1 MNRRHLAA
9 LTSIVSVT
17 LIIAGCQPQQPIYL
31 REGSNLSQ
39 YLDRATQVEY
49 PDVHAQSLEE
59 VTENHQPVTL
69 RHPDFGEFW
78 DLSLED
84 CVAIALQNSKILRGY
99 GTPGLQGN
107 RVAPGA
113 DGLVNNPA
121 GAGTT
126 YNVAIRESEPGSLG
140 FAYQGPRRGINSTA
154 GGLTTNTGLDAA
166 QGVEAALA
174 EFDANFSAVARWDRI
189 DAPTNTVPSLF
200 TDNFSP
206 ALRREDTISINSQ
219 LSKKSAAGTTFSI
232 RNLNTFSSNNRPSF
246 FSNPTAFQA
255 FDNWWTAS
263 VEAEARQPLL
273 RGRGTAINRTPV
285 IMARIGTD
293 QEIADLEAIL
303 QNMLCNVEIRYWDL
317 HCAYRAY
324 EAARQGEDS
333 ALATW
338 SLVNNKFQAGEGEP
352 NEAAQTREQYFSFRS
367 AKNQALADLL
377 DAETNLRWLMGLANS
392 DKRMVRPVDEP
403 ASVLVEY
410 DWWHIYDEALTRRP
424 ELRKERWELK
434 KRDLALAYARNGLLP
449 QMDVVALYR
458 VLGLGQKLAGG
469 SSSSPEFPN
478 WGSRAYDQ
486 LEDFDYNELS
496 LQLEF
501 GMPVGFRRELAN
513 VRNAQLKLAR
523 EHARLED
530 MELDAQRELAMV
542 FRAKDTNYELA
553 QDHANRWVASAEE
566 ERIQNARWKEGK
578 TTIDRVL
585 DARRRKAQSQID
597 YYRSLCEYNKSIALL
612 QRRKG
617 TMLEYCGVEFDEGPW
632 PAKAYSDAADT
643 ARRRSATRT
652 LQHGHT
658 RPGVVSHTTM
668 PETDSEGMLMQEG
681 IDVEPGTALEL
692 IEPMPLET
700 EIPIPM
706 PQQLELEDQA
716 SRLPFPKSLRRR
728 NSIPRADRL
737 VQQASWEEQGGEY
750 APANDLRTEN

>member
-1 MNRRHLAA
+1 
-9 LTSIVSVT
+9 
-17 LIIAGCQPQQPIYL
+17 
-31 REGSNLSQ
+31 
-39 YLDRATQVEY
+39 
-49 PDVHAQSLEE
+49 
-59 VTENHQPVTL
+59 
-69 RHPDFGEFW
+69 
-78 DLSLED
+78 
-84 CVAIALQNSKILRGY
+84 
-99 GTPGLQGN
+99 
-107 RVAPGA
+107 
-113 DGLVNNPA
+113 
-121 GAGTT
+121 
-126 YNVAIRESEPGSLG
+126 
-140 FAYQGPRRGINSTA
+140 
-154 GGLTTNTGLDAA
+154 
-166 QGVEAALA
+166 
-174 EFDANFSAVARWDRI
+174 
-189 DAPTNTVPSLF
+189 
-200 TDNFSP
+200 
-206 ALRREDTISINSQ
+206 
-219 LSKKSAAGTTFSI
+219 
-232 RNLNTFSSNNRPSF
+232 
-246 FSNPTAFQA
+246 
-255 FDNWWTAS
+255 
-263 VEAEARQPLL
+263 
-273 RGRGTAINRTPV
+273 NRTPV

-652 LQHGHT
+652 LHHGYT

-750 APANDLRTEN
+750 APANDLRTAN